1 MFMQCSN
8 HKTSVK
14 WALMTDNMVVFYLM
28 TAFVGLLIGVAK
40 GGLGGLIGTLA
51 TPLMALVMPPN
62 QVVGLLLPMLMIA
75 DVFAVAT
82 YWKRWR
88 TRLVFLLLPGG
99 VAGVTIGTFFIK
111 SASTELWRNVLAAI
125 VLVFALYKLLEN
137 FILRRLTYK
146 GRDWHGLLAG
156 VVAGFSSTLAHAGG
170 PPVAIYLL
178 LQKVSPI
185 EFNASTVLF
194 FAILNWVKVPYYAYA
209 KLFDFDRLIHILW
222 LLPVIPLGVALGRWM
237 TSKID
242 RVWFERL
249 IVILLLVSGFAL
261 LLE

>member
-1 MFMQCSN
+1 
-8 HKTSVK
+8 
-14 WALMTDNMVVFYLM
+14 MTDNIVLFYLM

-51 TPLMALVMPPN
+51 TPLMTLVMPPD
-62 QVVGLLLPMLMIA
+62 QVVGMLLPMLMLA
-75 DVFAVAT
+75 DVFALAT

-88 TRLVFLLLPGG
+88 MRLVLLLLPGG

-111 SASTELWRNVLAAI
+111 NASAELWRNVLAAI
-125 VLVFALYKLLEN
+125 VLIFTLYKLLEKY
-137 FILRRLTYK
+137 ILRVLTYE

-156 VVAGFSSTLAHAGG
+156 LIAGFSSTLAHAGG
-170 PPVAIYLL
+170 PPVAIYML
-178 LQKVSPI
+178 LQKVPPI

-209 KLFDFDRLIHILW
+209 GLFDFHRLVQILW
-222 LLPVIPLGVALGRWM
+222 LLPVIPVGVALGRWI
-237 TSKID
+237 TNKID

-249 IVILLLVSGFAL
+249 IVVLLLVSGILL

>member
-1 MFMQCSN
+1 
-8 HKTSVK
+8 
-14 WALMTDNMVVFYLM
+14 MTDNIVLFYIMTVV
-28 TAFVGLLIGVAK
+28 VGLLIGVAK

-51 TPLMALVMPPN
+51 TPLMSLVMPPN
-62 QVVGLLLPMLMIA
+62 KVVGLLLPMLMLA

-82 YWKRWR
+82 YWRCWR
-88 TRLVFLLLPGG
+88 TRLVLLLLPGG

-111 SASTELWRNVLAAI
+111 NASTNLWRNMLAAI
-125 VLVFALYKLLEN
+125 VLIFTLYKLLEKY
-137 FILRRLTYK
+137 ILRILTYE

-178 LQKVSPI
+178 LQKVPPI
-185 EFNASTVLF
+185 EFNASSVLF

-209 KLFDFDRLIHILW
+209 HLFDFHRLGQILW
-222 LLPVIPLGVALGRWM
+222 VLPVIPLGVALGRWL
-237 TSKID
+237 TNKID
-242 RVWFERL
+242 RLWFERL
-249 IVILLLVSGFAL
+249 IVVLLLVSGLLL